1 MATKKKT
8 TTKEIIEQVAMLT
21 KPPSGMTISRSGVS
35 ITGTWKIGDK
45 DYGRG
50 QSFEHLEKRGTKWT
64 KPVAVSVT
72 KTDTKKAFN
81 LSTSNYFP
89 NSGKPKL
96 AAVTIRVCG
105 TRANY
110 QEKKKTKQGNITYDI
125 VNITSY
131 WTEKTLTITAPNAP
145 SVSAAFS
152 DTFSNVTT
160 FSWSA
165 KDEASKWATRTVWQ
179 TVLVRDCNYTDGSKA
194 PWKSTTLGWETG
206 TAGMSSSKQITED
219 TSLIA
224 GKSYTRWFRVKT
236 QGPGGESGWKY
247 AKHVYAAPN
256 AVIMKAPSAVLT
268 PSGYRVTAKWEAPT
282 NAARPI
288 DSTTVQYAIATP
300 LANRVCPP
308 GASWQDA
315 DVQKDTAKM
324 DGATFAVDSRC
335 GFDEILYTRVNTK
348 HDNNITYGSAVSVK
362 GGLLTA
368 PTGLT
373 ISADDTTH
381 RATVTATN
389 ESAVPD
395 SFLVVSYITA
405 KNPNGID
412 VGIIP
417 HGSTSVTVQCP
428 TWATGEAIRFGV
440 RAVQGTYTPKTRTDG
455 VTVYAVNQKMWSTRV
470 TDGGAVPVAPT
481 GVTVTASDIPGTI
494 RVTWNWTWSD
504 ATAAELSWANHEDAW
519 ESTDMPETFEINNT
533 HASAWNISGLETGET
548 WYVRVRLMAA
558 AGDDVTYGAYSEIES
573 IDLSSAPVVPSLTL
587 SEGVIPED
595 GSVVASWAYSTTDGT
610 MQASAQLAEV
620 VSGAYVP
627 LLQVET
633 QQTATIYPQEVGWSA
648 GETHYVVVQVASA
661 SGRVSDGWSDP
672 VAVIVAERI
681 TASITATSLEPQTIV
696 TDGVSR
702 NINALTAMPLSVT
715 VSGAGQDGTTTVAIE
730 RAADYHVARPDEST
744 MYGYEG
750 ETVALVTQLG
760 DAAITIT
767 ADDLLGRLDDGAAYR
782 IVATVEDAV
791 GQTATAEMDF
801 EVHWTHQAIIPTAT
815 VEIDEDA
822 MVAKL
827 TPTAPTGTVIG
838 DTCDIYRLSV
848 DKPVL
853 VYPNAEFGT
862 TYVDPYPTIGE
873 FGGHRFVFHSKDG
886 DYITEDNEFAWV
898 DTTAA
903 NDDDYLDLPVNVIDY
918 GAGRVVLTYDI
929 DLANSWTK
937 DFIETQYLGGA
948 VQGDWNPAV
957 RRSATLSAVS
967 ITAED
972 QTTIEAMRRLA
983 EHPGICHVRTKDGSS
998 YAADVQ
1004 CSENYKHDNNQR
1016 LVTFQLKIT
1025 RVDPEGYDGMTLA
1038 EWEATQQEDEE

>member
-1 MATKKKT
+1 MAKAKAQTVTMYKHVSVK
-8 TTKEIIEQVAMLT
+8 
-21 KPPSGMTISRSGVS
+21 PSGLTLTR
-35 ITGTWKIGDK
+35 TGSTYTATWKIGDV
-45 DYGRG
+45 DYSGG
-50 QSFEHLEKRGTKWT
+50 QTLQR
-64 KPVAVSVT
+64 AVTIGKKQGDWKGVSDVG
-72 KTDTKKAFN
+72 KKDTKKAF
-81 LSTSNYFP
+81 TIAASNFYP
-89 NSGKPKL
+89 TTDKKL
-96 AAVTIRVCG
+96 KATTIRLRGKRGNYETG
-105 TRANY
+105 TGTERHTIKPAVS
-110 QEKKKTKQGNITYDI
+110 E
-125 VNITSY
+125 
-131 WTEKTLTITAPNAP
+131 WTEYVLPNDIPNAP
-145 SVSAAFS
+145 TVSATLS
-152 DTFSNVTT
+152 GSLSNVCT

-165 KDEASKWATRTVWQ
+165 KDEPKKWLTRTQWQ
-179 TVLVRDCNYTDGSKA
+179 TVLVQNCNYTDGRKA
-194 PWKSTTLGWETG
+194 PWKSTATGWQTG
-206 TAGMSSSKQITED
+206 TAGASSSQTITEN

-224 GKSYTRWFRVKT
+224 GKSYTRWFRVHT
-236 QGPGGESGWKY
+236 QGPAGDSAWKY

-256 AVIMKAPSAVLT
+256 QATVKTAT
-268 PSGYRVTAKWEAPT
+268 PKVTPGGYLVTVKWQAEQ
-282 NAARPI
+282 NASRPI
-288 DSTTVQYAIATP
+288 DSTTIQYAIATP

-324 DGATFAVDSRC
+324 DAATFAVDSRC
-335 GFDEILYTRVNTK
+335 DFDEVLYARVNTK
-348 HDNNITYGSAVSVK
+348 HDNNITYGSAVAVK

-381 RATVTATN
+381 RATVAATN

-428 TWATGEAIRFGV
+428 AWATGEEVRFGV
-440 RAVQGTYTPKTRTDG
+440 RAVQGTYTSKTRADG
-455 VTVYAVNQKMWSTRV
+455 VTVYAVTKRLWSTLV

-494 RVTWNWTWSD
+494 RVTWNWTWSG

-633 QQTATIYPQEVGWSA
+633 QQTATIYPSEVGWSA

-681 TASITATSLEPQTIV
+681 MASITATSLVPQTIV
-696 TDGVSR
+696 TDGTSR

-730 RAADYHVARPDEST
+730 RAEDYHVRRPDESE

-750 ETVALVTQLG
+750 ETVALVSQMG

-767 ADDLLGRLDDGAAYR
+767 ADDLMGRLDDGAPYR

-791 GQTATAEMDF
+791 GQTATAELDF
-801 EVHWTHQAIIPTAT
+801 EVHWSHQAIIPTAT
-815 VEIDEDA
+815 VEIDADA

-827 TPTAPTGTVIG
+827 TPVAPTGTVTG
-838 DTCDIYRLSV
+838 DVCDIYRLSV

-853 VYPNAEFGT
+853 LYPDAEFGT
-862 TYVDPYPTIGE
+862 TYVDPYPTIGT
-873 FGGHRFVFHSKDG
+873 FGGHRFVFKSKDG
-886 DYITEDNEFAWV
+886 DYITEDNEFAWI
-898 DTTAA
+898 DTTPA
-903 NDDDYLDLPVNVIDY
+903 DDDDLLDFPANIIDF
-918 GAGRVVLTYDI
+918 GTGRVVLMYEI

-937 DFIETQYLGGA
+937 DFTETQYLGGA

-957 RRSATLSAVS
+957 RRTTTMTAVA
-967 ITAED
+967 ITEDD
-972 QTTIEAMRRLA
+972 QTTIESMRRLA

-998 YAADVQ
+998 FAADVQ
-1004 CSENYKHDNNQR
+1004 CSEDYKQNNNQR

-1038 EWEATQQEDEE
+1038 EWEATQQEDDE

>member
-1 MATKKKT
+1 MATKKKD
-8 TTKEIIEQVAMLT
+8 TKDIVEQVAYLT
-21 KPPSGMTISRSGVS
+21 NRPTGLTLSRSGS
-35 ITGTWKIGDK
+35 SFTGTWKIGDK
-45 DYGRG
+45 DYKGG
-50 QSFEHLEKRGTKWT
+50 QRFQHYEKVGTKWT
-64 KPVAVSVT
+64 KPTSVSVA
-72 KTDTKKAFN
+72 KTDTKKAFALN
-81 LSTSNYFP
+81 TSNYYP

-96 AAVTIRVCG
+96 TAVVFRVSGKRGKFSEQQKAQIG
-105 TRANY
+105 TV
-110 QEKKKTKQGNITYDI
+110 TY
-125 VNITSY
+125 NFQPITSD
-131 WTEKTLTITAPNAP
+131 WTEKKLDIVPPAAP
-145 SVSAAFS
+145 SVSAALS
-152 DTFSNVTT
+152 DSLTNVCN

-165 KDEASKWATRTVWQ
+165 TGTESGWLTRTQWQ
-179 TVLVRDCNYTDGSKA
+179 TVLVKDCTYTDGSKA
-194 PWKSTTLGWETG
+194 PWKSTTLGWATG
-206 TAGMSSSKQITED
+206 TTGSTGSQTITED

-224 GKSYTRWFRVKT
+224 GKSYTRWFRVRS
-236 QGPGGESGWKY
+236 QGVAGDSAWKY
-247 AKHVYAAPN
+247 SKHVYAAPN
-256 AVIMKAPSAVLT
+256 QATVKTVT
-268 PSGYRVTAKWEAPT
+268 PKVTPGGYLVTVKWQAEQ

-288 DSTTVQYAIATP
+288 DSTTIQYAIATP

-308 GASWQDA
+308 GASWRDA

-348 HDNNITYGSAVSVK
+348 HDNNITYGSAVYVK

-381 RATVTATN
+381 RATITATN

-412 VGIIP
+412 IGIIP

-428 TWATGEAIRFGV
+428 AWATGEAIRFGV
-440 RAVQGTYTPKTRTDG
+440 RAVQGTYNAKTRADG
-455 VTVYAVNQKMWSTRV
+455 VTVYDVTKRLWSTLV

-494 RVTWNWTWSD
+494 RVAWNWTWSG
-504 ATAAELSWANHEDAW
+504 ATAAELSWADHADAW

-533 HASAWNISGLETGET
+533 HASAWNISGLETGVT

-558 AGDDVTYGAYSEIES
+558 AGDDVTYGAYSEMVS

-620 VSGAYVP
+620 VNGAYVP

-633 QQTATIYPQEVGWSA
+633 QQTATIYPEEMGWSA
-648 GETHYVVVQVASA
+648 GETHYIVVQVASA
-661 SGRVSDGWSDP
+661 SGRISDGWSDP
-672 VAVIVAERI
+672 VALVVAERI

-696 TDGVSR
+696 VDGVSR

-791 GQTATAEMDF
+791 GQTATDSLAF
-801 EVHWTHQAIIPTAT
+801 EVHWTHQAIIPAAT

-827 TPTAPTGTVIG
+827 TPVAPTGTQTG

-862 TYVDPYPTIGE
+862 TYVDPFPTIGD

-886 DYITEDNEFAWV
+886 DYITADNEFAWV

-903 NDDDYLDLPVNVIDY
+903 SDGDYLDLPVNVIDF

-957 RRSATLSAVS
+957 KRSATLSAVS

-1004 CSENYKHDNNQR
+1004 CSETYKHDNNQR

-1038 EWEATQQEDEE
+1038 EWEQTQQEDEE